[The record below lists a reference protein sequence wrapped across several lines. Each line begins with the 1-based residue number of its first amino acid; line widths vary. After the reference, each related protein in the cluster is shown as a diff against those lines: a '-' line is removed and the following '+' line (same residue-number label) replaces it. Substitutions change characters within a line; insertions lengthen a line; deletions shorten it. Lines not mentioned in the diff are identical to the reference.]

1 MPLNEPA
8 PNFALLSSFD
18 IRDLSG
24 VNAFVRG
31 GSYTVTLPTLSSD
44 DVYEDVLF
52 FVNGRESDPLVR
64 GSGQLMRDATFGG
77 ASSWSVS
84 INSDDK
90 IEIKADSQFTVT
102 STGTNDSLGFGSSTV
117 NSSLVGSDY
126 VATASL
132 DWSRGRLVL
141 ADMTYRL
148 DQVGGGSNTF
158 NFPQT
163 TPDIQDITVFLRSS
177 ESDADDFG
185 LSSLQELDNTARS
198 VDDITWLVND
208 AGFVQCHYQ
217 TSYGDIVWSSTQ
229 LRDLLGFTGNESP
242 VVNGSIS
249 RLTATYQSS
258 ALLLPTRP
266 IQSHHLQVENVAQS
280 RRKIGGG
287 YASNFIGSYVTST
300 LSFDL
305 DAALDTR
312 DDYRHFTDRFAPLVS
327 KGERINFYQCWG
339 DSRRALRTDQARGTQ
354 SAFDDLFTSEDN
366 GERGR
371 VRGSLK
377 TESFDL
383 AYPTRL
389 HRRVPVSMEIEHL

>member
-31 GSYTVTLPTLSSD
+31 GSYTVTLPTFSSD

-52 FVNGRESDPLVR
+52 FLNGRETDSLVY
-64 GSGQLMRDATFGG
+64 GSGQLMGDATFGG
-77 ASSWSVS
+77 ASSWSIS

-90 IEIKADSQFTVT
+90 IEIKSDTEFEVT

-117 NSSLVGSDY
+117 SSSLVGSEY

-141 ADMTYRL
+141 ADMTYRI
-148 DQVGGGSNTF
+148 DEVGGGSNTF
-158 NFPQT
+158 DFPQT
-163 TPDIQDITVFLRSS
+163 TPDVQDLTVFIRSS
-177 ESDADDFG
+177 ESDADNFG
-185 LSSLQELDNTARS
+185 LASLQDLDNTARG
-198 VDDITWLVND
+198 VKDITWLVND
-208 AGFVQCHYQ
+208 TGFIQCHYQ
-217 TSYGDIVWSSTQ
+217 TTLGDIVWSSTQ

-242 VVNGSIS
+242 VVDGSVS

-266 IQSHHLQVENVAQS
+266 IQSHHLRVENVAQY

-287 YASNFIGSYVTST
+287 YASNFIGSYVSSA

-327 KGERINFYQCWG
+327 AGERINYYQCWG
-339 DSRRALRTDQARGTQ
+339 DSRRALRTDQARGSQ
-354 SAFDDLFTSEDN
+354 AAYDDLYTSEDN

-371 VRGSLK
+371 LRGSLT